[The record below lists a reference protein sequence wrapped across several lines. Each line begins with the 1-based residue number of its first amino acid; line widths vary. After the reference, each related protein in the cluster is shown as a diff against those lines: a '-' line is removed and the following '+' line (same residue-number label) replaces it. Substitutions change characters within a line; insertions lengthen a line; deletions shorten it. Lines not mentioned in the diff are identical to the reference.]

1 MLTNRFFKLF
11 VIVLLVVGV
20 ALAVRETI
28 AKASNDP
35 GVDNTFRTPPMSDY
49 KPVDNA
55 FRTPPMSDYKPVDNA
70 FRTPPMS
77 DYKPVDNAFRTPP
90 MSDYKP

>member
-20 ALAVRETI
+20 TLAVRETI
-28 AKASNDP
+28 ASASANP
-35 GVDNTFRTPPMSDY
+35 PVDNAFHTPPMSDY

-55 FRTPPMSDYKPVDNA
+55 FRTPPMSDYKP
-70 FRTPPMS
+70 
-77 DYKPVDNAFRTPP
+77 
-90 MSDYKP
+90 